1 LRKTQAPYNRWP
13 YLRNA
18 DLPGDKAM
26 FAESDRVEVSVLRNR
41 GIVALPPAD
50 DRYSILRRVIESPPT
65 FRPTGLGLVEV
76 IPACANGQQRQPV
89 RALSNA

>member
-1 LRKTQAPYNRWP
+1 MH
-13 YLRNA
+13 A

-26 FAESDRVEVSVLRNR
+26 FAEFDRVEVSVLRN
-41 GIVALPPAD
+41 GAIVALPPAP
-50 DRYSILRRVIESPPT
+50 DRCSILRRVIESPRT
-65 FRPTGLGLVEV
+65 FRPTGLGFVEV